1 MKEEDLSLIKRYSIV
16 EYLERKGIKP
26 VRRTPAYALYRSPLR
41 AETHPSFKVDTE
53 KNLWIDYAEGR
64 GGSIIDLCMRLES
77 CTLLEAICHLGR
89 NAPDDSAYSSRN
101 DFASN
106 YFQPSMVAN
115 GARKLISISDTLPPH
130 LQEYLTKVRCINLE
144 NAKPFLKCISYEVKG
159 RRYQAIGFV
168 NSSGGYELRDNQSFK
183 GTVAPKDITPI
194 FTDRAEPACIF
205 EGFMEFLSFLSM
217 KEKIINHCLVMNSVS
232 NVARTVRY
240 LNDHNLTHIRAFLD
254 NDDAGRR
261 TVQEFVKVGFK
272 VEDMSVHYKGF
283 KDLNEFHVSRMRK
296 QEQQKVQE
304 RTRMSVTE
312 QKESKKSKQVKHKM
326 R

>member
-1 MKEEDLSLIKRYSIV
+1 MD
-16 EYLERKGIKP
+16 
-26 VRRTPAYALYRSPLR
+26 
-41 AETHPSFKVDTE
+41 
-53 KNLWIDYAEGR
+53 
-64 GGSIIDLCMRLES
+64 
-77 CTLLEAICHLGR
+77 
-89 NAPDDSAYSSRN
+89 
-101 DFASN
+101 
-106 YFQPSMVAN
+106 
-115 GARKLISISDTLPPH
+115 
-130 LQEYLTKVRCINLE
+130 
-144 NAKPFLKCISYEVKG
+144 
-159 RRYQAIGFV
+159 
-168 NSSGGYELRDNQSFK
+168 
-183 GTVAPKDITPI
+183 
-194 FTDRAEPACIF
+194 
-205 EGFMEFLSFLSM
+205 FLSFLSM

-261 TVQEFVKVGFK
+261 TVQEFVKAGFK